1 MSMIQKTVDKAHEV
15 VAKAEKMTS
24 VSPIAIQLIKMV
36 EDPAVGRQ
44 QIADTLGLDE
54 VLAANVFK
62 YGNSAAVGAR
72 KPFRSIVQ
80 VVDYVGFNTI
90 KNIALFI
97 AARNSI
103 TDKKLWFRT
112 VFVSIATKRFCGM
125 IDQSVDATD
134 EAYMLA
140 LFHNLGSLVFKLFY
154 EEEFKICQA
163 ESGIHHRLALETMKF
178 GINHLELS
186 ATLLNKWGFPN
197 NVIQQILFQVDY
209 HSHKYTKANA
219 MVELARRLYE
229 VQNGDDAEINKND
242 LQKALAADDF
252 TKVMAKHGLDKLD
265 ISVDLL
271 YGLTNAAESS
281 SRA

>member
-1 MSMIQKTVDKAHEV
+1 MIQKTVDKAHEV
-15 VAKAEKMTS
+15 VAKAEKMPS

-36 EDPAVGRQ
+36 EDPAIGRQ

-54 VLAANVFK
+54 ILAANVFK

-72 KPFRSIVQ
+72 KPFRGVVQ

-90 KNIALFI
+90 KNIALFV

-103 TDKKLWFRT
+103 NDKKLWFRT
-112 VFVSIATKRFCGM
+112 VFISIAVKRFCSM
-125 IDQSVDATD
+125 LDKSIETSD

-154 EEEFKICQA
+154 EEEFKKCQ
-163 ESGIHHRLALETMKF
+163 EEPNIHQRLTLETAKF

-209 HSHKYTKANA
+209 HSHKYTQANA

-229 VQNGDDAEINKND
+229 VQNCEDAEINKND
-242 LQKALAADDF
+242 LQRALVADDF
-252 TKVMAKHGLDKLD
+252 NKVMSKHGLDKLD
-265 ISVDLL
+265 ISVDFL